1 MINFANPLENNK
13 KYKSKIL
20 FKLSEVISSNKYI
33 LGNENKI
40 LENKIKKFTK
50 AKYAITLNSGTD
62 ALICSLI
69 AAGIKS
75 GDEIIAPSH
84 TATATITAIKI
95 LKAKVKFADISEEDF
110 NVDIT
115 DLKKKISKKTKAIIV
130 VHIYGNPAK
139 IDKIMS
145 LVKNK
150 KISIIEDCAQAMG
163 TKFKNKHVG
172 TFGDFGCLSF
182 FPTKNLSAI
191 GDAGAIILNSKANYK
206 KLLKIRQYGW
216 NDKRISVLD
225 GINSRCDEMQ
235 AAILN
240 LKIDYLNEFTLNRRR
255 IASFYNL
262 KLAKLPLVLPVER
275 ENGKHSY
282 HLYVIR
288 ISSKLRKKFL
298 YFMKNNGINLGIHYY
313 PPTHKMKTF
322 RINIKLKN
330 TDYISEQIVSLP
342 MYPELKNK
350 ELNYIVNKIKL
361 FFNKNKYSKFALSI

>member
-1 MINFANPLENNK
+1 MINFASPIENNK

-20 FKLSEVISSNKYI
+20 FKLSKVISSNKYI

-40 LENKIKKFTK
+40 LEKKIKEFTK

-75 GDEIIAPSH
+75 GDEVIAPSH
-84 TATATITAIKI
+84 TATATITAIKS
-95 LKAKVKFADISEEDF
+95 LKARVKFADISKEDF
-110 NVDIT
+110 NIDIT

-130 VHIYGNPAK
+130 VHIYGNPAE
-139 IDKIMS
+139 IDKIIS
-145 LVKNK
+145 LAKNK

-191 GDAGAIILNSKANYK
+191 GDAGAIILNSKANYE

-216 NDKRISVLD
+216 NDKRISVMD

-235 AAILN
+235 ASILN
-240 LKIDYLNEFTLNRRR
+240 LKIDDLNKFILNRRR
-255 IASFYNL
+255 IASFYNK
-262 KLAKLPLVLPVER
+262 KLAKLPIILPIER
-275 ENGKHSY
+275 EKGKHSY

-298 YFMKNNGINLGIHYY
+298 HFMKKKGVNLGIHYY
-313 PPTHKMKTF
+313 PPTHTMKIFKT
-322 RINIKLKN
+322 NIKLKN
-330 TDYISEQIVSLP
+330 TDYISKQIVSLP
-342 MYPELKNK
+342 MYPELKNE

-361 FFNKNKYSKFALSI
+361 FFNKT